1 MTYTNKTA
9 LGLALGMALAAS
21 AAHGADGMATGG
33 NRHGAEL
40 TVSVTN
46 LTARTWL
53 APILVAAHPAG
64 YRAFSLGEAA
74 SPELQ
79 AIAEIGDIEPLAN
92 VLPARASVVRNP
104 ANGPL
109 KPGGTV
115 TTTILSG
122 GRHSVNTHLSV
133 LAMLVPTNDGF
144 TGLNAIE
151 IPKTPGTYSYTVMA
165 YDAGTE
171 ANNEARAAGPGINQ
185 PGMGLP
191 PFLNDREINPNA
203 PGFTQA
209 AKEGFVHVHRG
220 IVGSAP
226 GGPSALD
233 ASLHRWMNPVARV
246 TLTVK

>member
-1 MTYTNKTA
+1 MTYKHKAA
-9 LGLALGMALAAS
+9 LGLAATLAVAS
-21 AAHGADGMATGG
+21 ATHAAEGMSMEGK
-33 NRHGAEL
+33 RHGAEL

-64 YRAFSLGEAA
+64 YRAYTEGEAA

-109 KPGGTV
+109 KPGATATAHG
-115 TTTILSG
+115 LSG
-122 GRHSVNTHLSV
+122 GRHGPNTHLSV

-144 TGLNAIE
+144 IGLNAIE
-151 IPKTPGTYSYTVMA
+151 IPKMPGTYRYTVMA

-171 ANNEARAAGPGINQ
+171 ANNEAAAAGPGVNQ

-191 PFLNDREINPNA
+191 PFLADGAIDPNA
-203 PGFTQA
+203 PGFGQTV
-209 AKEGFVHVHRG
+209 KEGFVHIHRG

-226 GGPSALD
+226 GGPSVLD